1 MSEPI
6 ETRTVVVTDP
16 AGVHARTALAIVQS
30 VRRGKSKVTLI
41 KDQMTVDGNEPLQIM
56 TLVAVQGERVQL
68 RAEGPDASAMLDALE
83 PLFAG
88 QFEDENKG
96 SP

>member
-1 MSEPI
+1 MSETL

-16 AGVHARTALAIVQS
+16 AGVHARTALAIVKT
-30 VRRGKSKVTLI
+30 VKRGNSKVTLI
-41 KDQMTVDGNEPLQIM
+41 KDQMTVEGTEVLQIM

-68 RAEGPDASAMLDALE
+68 RAVGPDASAVLDSLE

-88 QFEDENKG
+88 VFDDETKG
-96 SP
+96 ST